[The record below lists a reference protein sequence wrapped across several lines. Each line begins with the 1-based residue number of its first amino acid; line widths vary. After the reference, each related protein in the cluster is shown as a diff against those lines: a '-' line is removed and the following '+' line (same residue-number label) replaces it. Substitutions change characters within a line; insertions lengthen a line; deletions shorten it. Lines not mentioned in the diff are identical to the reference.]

1 MLWAVMFSVQ
11 NALSNQPDRVYAFKF
26 SLTGDNPIPSIP
38 LLYASGTTFFMICN
52 AALTSLLIM
61 IFFSFSRL
69 VSMHDCHWHRF
80 HHCGLV
86 QRRSLAVNDQYALI
100 LFAVFAKCALQG
112 VVTHLSSCDSST

>member
-61 IFFSFSRL
+61 IFFLFL
-69 VSMHDCHWHRF
+69 VWYQCTIVTGIGSIIAD
-80 HHCGLV
+80 LYSV
-86 QRRSLAVNDQYALI
+86 AVLP
-100 LFAVFAKCALQG
+100 
-112 VVTHLSSCDSST
+112 